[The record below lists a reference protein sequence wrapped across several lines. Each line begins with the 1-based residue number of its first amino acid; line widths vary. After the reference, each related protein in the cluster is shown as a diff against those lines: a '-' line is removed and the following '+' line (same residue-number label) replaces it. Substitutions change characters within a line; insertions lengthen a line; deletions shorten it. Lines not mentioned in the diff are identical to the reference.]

1 MKEALKLGVIL
12 ALYAAAACFALAL
25 VNNVTAPTIERL
37 ALEKESQALKMIFP
51 DADGFEKIDFPRRG
65 RL

>member
-25 VNNVTAPTIERL
+25 VNNVTALEIERRAGEL
-37 ALEKESQALKMIFP
+37 KE
-51 DADGFEKIDFPRRG
+51 
-65 RL
+65 